1 MEGHVNV
8 TLLSRSRYDGGEDV
22 LAFAGSGLLK
32 RMENGWHLRYT
43 ASSQDGSHM
52 ASDLRLEDGA
62 ATLRNITG
70 DYTMTLDEKKTT
82 QARIP
87 TAMGALTMDVYTR
100 SLTWQL
106 EEAPGRIIM
115 DYTLT
120 ALGQTVSD
128 LHLTVYLTYE

>member
-22 LAFAGSGLLK
+22 LAFSGNGLLK
-32 RMENGWHLRYT
+32 RTESGWHLRYT

-52 ASDLRLEDGA
+52 ASDLRLEDGR

-70 DYTMTLDEKKTT
+70 DYTLTLDPNQRTE
-82 QARIP
+82 ARIP
-87 TAMGALTMDVYTR
+87 TQVATLTMAVTTR
-100 SLTWQL
+100 HLEWHL

-128 LHLTVYLTYE
+128 LHLMVYLTHK

>member
-32 RMENGWHLRYT
+32 RTENGWHLRYT

-70 DYTMTLDEKKTT
+70 DYTLTLDPKQKTE
-82 QARIP
+82 ARIP
-87 TAMGALTMDVYTR
+87 TPVATLTMAVTTR
-100 SLTWQL
+100 PLEWHL

-128 LHLTVYLTYE
+128 LHLMVYLTHK